1 MGTGVYFPLSALTFS
16 IILIILLV
24 FKKHIKTMETKLY
37 STLVITNFIGLIIEL
52 LCTVAAYFYYDYTF
66 IANIILKLYLA
77 YLITWAIVFTIYVY
91 YISSDNKKVSMWLHK
106 YKKLCVFLYS
116 LVIILLFL
124 LPIKLVIENDFAVR
138 YTEGSSV
145 TYTYIF
151 VTICILILLF
161 CMIKNFKHIKSKKY
175 LPLFA
180 FLFFGTIAMTI
191 QMSHPEIL
199 LMTYI
204 ETVIVTIMYFTIENP
219 DVKMLNE
226 LYKNKELTEQNYEE
240 KYNFLFE
247 ITQEARNPLVKINSI
262 CNEIHNED
270 NKDKIKVGTD
280 LISSL
285 VRQLDFSINNVLNIS
300 TLDIQKLKIVDS
312 KYNLN
317 TLCNDL
323 VKKIQSSIKDGVEL
337 HSEIPSSS
345 LTLYGDYMK
354 IKQILYSLL
363 NNAVKNT
370 ENGFIEFKVNI
381 IEKYD
386 ICRLIFNISDS
397 GKGMPIEQINEILST
412 TGELDKQELENLE
425 KSEFNI
431 KLCQKVVKIMGG
443 NLMIKSEIGKGTEVL
458 LTFDQRVYHDKENS
472 ILNQYENSINNYK
485 KVLIVS
491 QDDRLVKKLKRKCQE
506 SNISYTTLLY
516 GGDAVDR
523 IKAGKKYDYI
533 LILDEMKEM
542 SGLKT
547 YQEMRKVEGFKTPVI
562 VMLKEDKEHIKEHYL
577 EDGFSDYLL
586 LNDFDKEIERI
597 INKY

>member
-1 MGTGVYFPLSALTFS
+1 MMMSGLTMLLIFSCLYIIGISILYFSKVRVNNGENKIYKILLITNLMGLILQILCDYVSYKYNDVPLIFSNLVFRLYLMYFVFWINVMVLYLVEVSFVNKKTFS
-16 IILIILLV
+16 KLIEISCALEMILMAFLPYQLYRDVANKVYYTYGVAIDTTFIISGIICVVIGIIL
-24 FKKHIKTMETKLY
+24 FKKRK
-37 STLVITNFIGLIIEL
+37 V
-52 LCTVAAYFYYDYTF
+52 
-66 IANIILKLYLA
+66 
-77 YLITWAIVFTIYVY
+77 
-91 YISSDNKKVSMWLHK
+91 ISSKKSIPI
-106 YKKLCVFLYS
+106 YSFLVCGIVAS
-116 LVIILLFL
+116 IIQKNSPNIVIITAMESF
-124 LPIKLVIENDFAVR
+124 
-138 YTEGSSV
+138 
-145 TYTYIF
+145 
-151 VTICILILLF
+151 ICF
-161 CMIKNFKHIKSKKY
+161 
-175 LPLFA
+175 
-180 FLFFGTIAMTI
+180 
-191 QMSHPEIL
+191 
-199 LMTYI
+199 
-204 ETVIVTIMYFTIENP
+204 IMYFTIENP

-547 YQEMRKVEGFKTPVI
+547 YQEMCKVEGFKTSVI

-586 LNDFDKEIERI
+586 LSDFDKEIERI